1 MNVRCCPRQLST
13 QDLGPRSE
21 SRVSTGSDKEREC
34 AAGVPASLHSQ
45 SSHVRSRSLHL
56 LPDRSPKLAL
66 RWSVFLQLLS
76 SKHWLQINDVDLLT
90 LLVTPG
96 MCSPLFAPF
105 SGLLT
110 LQSWS
115 KLKRSTSGVPF
126 MAFACG
132 VPKRTGQLL
141 SSSSISQ
148 RASNREAPVFE
159 VSERIDS
166 MVDAA

>member
-1 MNVRCCPRQLST
+1 MFPLVQTRKENVQP
-13 QDLGPRSE
+13 G
-21 SRVSTGSDKEREC
+21 
-34 AAGVPASLHSQ
+34 
-45 SSHVRSRSLHL
+45 SLHL
-56 LPDRSPKLAL
+56 LILNLHTSGLDLFTSFQTACSSSLFDGL
-66 RWSVFLQLLS
+66 RILQLLS

-105 SGLLT
+105 SGLLA

-115 KLKRSTSGVPF
+115 KLKRSTPGVPS

-159 VSERIDS
+159 VSKRIDS